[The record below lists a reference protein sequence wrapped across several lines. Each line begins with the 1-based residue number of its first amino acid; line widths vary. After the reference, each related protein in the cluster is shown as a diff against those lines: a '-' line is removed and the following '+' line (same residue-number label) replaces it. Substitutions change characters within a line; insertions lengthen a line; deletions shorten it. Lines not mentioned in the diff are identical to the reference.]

1 MGETRQKQ
9 TGLGAKK
16 REIGDGETSSQ
27 PHPYH
32 LQYLQRSQIILGPRV
47 LQVSHIWIDY
57 LREIEARFDAK
68 INRFGAIQ
76 VESQIEKMEVF

>member
-1 MGETRQKQ
+1 M
-9 TGLGAKK
+9 
-16 REIGDGETSSQ
+16 
-27 PHPYH
+27 
-32 LQYLQRSQIILGPRV
+32 